1 MSKYLV
7 TSDRLIWPRG
17 TIIDTA
23 DLEHSNID
31 ALLLAVTYPH
41 TSPRNLLKLLL
52 NQRTKLWQLAFISR
66 TL

>member
-7 TSDRLIWPRG
+7 TSNRLIWPNG

-31 ALLLAVTYPH
+31 ALLAGGHLSAHKPAKSV
-41 TSPRNLLKLLL
+41 K
-52 NQRTKLWQLAFISR
+52 TKD
-66 TL
+66 TETEKD

>member
-7 TSDRLIWPRG
+7 TSNRLIWPNG

-31 ALLLAVTYPH
+31 ALLTGGH
-41 TSPRNLLKLLL
+41 
-52 NQRTKLWQLAFISR
+52 ISAHKPAKSVK
-66 TL
+66 TITEPKD

>member
-7 TSDRLIWPRG
+7 NSDRLIWPRG

-31 ALLLAVTYPH
+31 ALLAGGHISPH
-41 TSPRNLLKLLL
+41 KP
-52 NQRTKLWQLAFISR
+52 TKSVKTI
-66 TL
+66 TEPKD

>member
-7 TSDRLIWPRG
+7 NSDRLIWPRG

-31 ALLLAVTYPH
+31 ALLAGGHISAHKP
-41 TSPRNLLKLLL
+41 
-52 NQRTKLWQLAFISR
+52 TKSVKTITEQ
-66 TL
+66 TKD